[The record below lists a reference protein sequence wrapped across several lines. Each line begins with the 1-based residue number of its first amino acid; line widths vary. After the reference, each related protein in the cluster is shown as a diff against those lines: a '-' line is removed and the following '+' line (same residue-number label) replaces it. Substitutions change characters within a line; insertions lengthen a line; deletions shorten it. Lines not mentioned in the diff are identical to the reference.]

1 MINVNQ
7 ITTMLS
13 RMELP
18 DLQDYAA
25 LHKNDPYIV
34 SLAMSVANTKKQAE
48 IAKNGLARM
57 QPQPKVVDQQIAQMT
72 APQMPPQMAQGQPQ
86 MPPQMAQQQLPENTG
101 IGQLPAPNMQ
111 AMGNAEGGIIGYA
124 EGGHVPSYA
133 GQTDGSFV
141 YQNSYQYAPNQIGLT
156 NPDGTPMTAAQL
168 NALPEAERMRI
179 AKELREATGRGP
191 MPTGVNPVIPYAPN
205 SGYGNGK
212 LPLPLADIYK
222 AQREKGITSLGKQ
235 ADIVM
240 PAGPGVSGIDL
251 GGPGAYP
258 GSGGGA
264 APTAQAAPIN
274 PNAPALSGAP
284 SAGVPTNTSPL
295 IKRPPTGTAPL
306 GKPPAGFPSVNAA
319 VNDLMGINGLLPK
332 KEELPDTEAVET
344 KMAGFSAPAFKKTQE
359 FIDKQKSQLKTDK
372 EQDFY
377 MALIE
382 GGLAAASEAGPNA
395 LQNIAKGFSK
405 GAGSYA
411 TALKDLRKAA
421 QEHGKMEVDLA
432 RAEAEDKKGNYKTG
446 LELQE
451 KAKDR
456 IAKRDDAM
464 TSGLFALTGNINH
477 SNAIIQSALISERS
491 HAATAGASSPLAL
504 YSALGGGDI
513 EKGLK
518 KHADITGGYH
528 NITAVENMRKNIT
541 DELLKLP
548 EYKFDPSKLKIEA
561 QRQLDEQLKKF
572 PNLAQYASVPGPGN
586 AAPGLRYNPQT
597 GKIE

>member
-7 ITTMLS
+7 ITSRLS
-13 RMELP
+13 RMQLPEL
-18 DLQDYAA
+18 QQYAA

-34 SLAMSVANTKKQAE
+34 SLAMSVANQKKQADV
-48 IAKNGLARM
+48 AKNGLQGL
-57 QPQPKVVDQQIAQMT
+57 QPQPKVVDQEIAQMA
-72 APQMPPQMAQGQPQ
+72 APQMPPQQQ
-86 MPPQMAQQQLPENTG
+86 MPPQMAQQQLPEDSG
-101 IGQLPAPNMQ
+101 IGQLSAPNMQ
-111 AMGNAEGGIIGYA
+111 TMGKAEGGIVGYA
-124 EGGHVPSYA
+124 EGGHIPSYA

-235 ADIVM
+235 PDIVM

-274 PNAPALSGAP
+274 PNAPAPTVTPSGAP
-284 SAGVPTNTSPL
+284 AGGAPANTSPL
-295 IKRPPTGTAPL
+295 IKRPAAGAAL

-332 KEELPDTEAVET
+332 KEELPNTEDVEN
-344 KMAGFSAPAFKKTQE
+344 KMAGFSAPAFRKTQE

-382 GGLAAASEAGPNA
+382 GGLAAASESGPNA

-432 RAEAEDKKGNYKTG
+432 RAEAEDKKGNYKAG
-446 LELQE
+446 LELRE

-456 IAKRDDAM
+456 NAKRDDVM

-528 NITAVENMRKNIT
+528 SITAVENMRKNIT

-561 QRQLDEQLKKF
+561 QRQLDEQLKRF
-572 PNLAQYASVPGPGN
+572 PNLAQYASVPGLGN

>member
-1 MINVNQ
+1 
-7 ITTMLS
+7 
-13 RMELP
+13 
-18 DLQDYAA
+18 
-25 LHKNDPYIV
+25 
-34 SLAMSVANTKKQAE
+34 LAFQESQTRQHVRL
-48 IAKNGLARM
+48 AKDAQMAGQQ
-57 QPQPKVVDQQIAQMT
+57 QPQVVQQDLAQMT
-72 APQMPPQMAQGQPQ
+72 QMSVPQ
-86 MPPQMAQQQLPENTG
+86 MPPQMAQQQLPEDSG

-111 AMGNAEGGIIGYA
+111 AMGKAEGGIVGYA

-133 GQTDGSFV
+133 GQTDGSYV
-141 YQNSYQYAPNQIGLT
+141 YENNYQYSPSQVQLT

-179 AKELREATGRGP
+179 AKELRDATGRGP
-191 MPTGVNPVIPYAPN
+191 MPKGSPGITYAP
-205 SGYGNGK
+205 YGNAPSRPQT
-212 LPLPLADIYK
+212 LDEMYK

-235 ADIVM
+235 PDVVM

-264 APTAQAAPIN
+264 APTAQASPIN
-274 PNAPALSGAP
+274 PNAPAPAGAT
-284 SAGVPTNTSPL
+284 AGGAPTNTSPL
-295 IKRPPTGTAPL
+295 IKRPPTGAPAL

-319 VNDLMGINGLLPK
+319 ANDLMGINGLLPK

-344 KMAGFSAPAFKKTQE
+344 KMAGFSAPAFKKAQD

-405 GAGSYA
+405 GAGSYGA
-411 TALKDLRKAA
+411 ALKDLRKAA
-421 QEHGKMEVDLA
+421 QENGKMEVDLA
-432 RAEAEDKKGNYKTG
+432 RAEAEDKKGNYKAG
-446 LELQE
+446 LELRE

-456 IAKRDDAM
+456 NAKRDDVM

-518 KHADITGGYH
+518 KHTDITGGYH
-528 NITAVENMRKNIT
+528 SITAVENMRKNIT

-548 EYKFDPSKLKIEA
+548 EYKFDPSKLKVEA
-561 QRQLDEQLKKF
+561 QRQLNEQLKRF

-586 AAPGLRYNPQT
+586 AAPGLKYNPQT

>member
-7 ITTMLS
+7 ITSQLARMSDPALQKYAMLN
-13 RMELP
+13 
-18 DLQDYAA
+18 
-25 LHKNDPYIV
+25 KNDPYTV
-34 SLAMSVANTKKQAE
+34 SLALSESNRRKAMRQGAVP
-48 IAKNGLARM
+48 
-57 QPQPKVVDQQIAQMT
+57 QPGQQPKVVDQDIAQMAAVDPMGNFT
-72 APQMPPQMAQGQPQ
+72 GA
-86 MPPQMAQQQLPENTG
+86 LPENTG

-111 AMGNAEGGIIGYA
+111 TMGKAEGGIVGYA
-124 EGGHVPSYA
+124 EGGHIPSYA
-133 GQTDGSFV
+133 GETDGSFV
-141 YQNSYQYAPNQIGLT
+141 YRNSYQYNPNQVQLT

-179 AKELREATGRGP
+179 AKELRDATGRGQ
-191 MPTGVNPVIPYAPN
+191 MPKGSPGITYAP
-205 SGYGNGK
+205 YGNAPSRPQT
-212 LPLPLADIYK
+212 LDEIYK

-235 ADIVM
+235 PDVVM

-274 PNAPALSGAP
+274 PNAPAPTVTPSGAP
-284 SAGVPTNTSPL
+284 AGGAPANTSPL
-295 IKRPPTGTAPL
+295 INRPAAGAAL
-306 GKPPAGFPSVNAA
+306 GKPPAGLPSVQAA

-344 KMAGFSAPAFKKTQE
+344 KMAGFSAPAFKKAQD

-405 GAGSYA
+405 GAGSYGA
-411 TALKDLRKAA
+411 ALKDLRKAA
-421 QEHGKMEVDLA
+421 QENGKMEVDLA
-432 RAEAEDKKGNYKTG
+432 RAEAEDKKGNYKAA
-446 LELQE
+446 LELRE

-456 IAKRDDAM
+456 NAKRDDVM

-528 NITAVENMRKNIT
+528 SITAVENMRKNIT

-548 EYKFDPSKLKIEA
+548 EYKFDPAKLKVEA
-561 QRQLDEQLKKF
+561 QRQLDEQLKRF

>member
-7 ITTMLS
+7 ITSRLS
-13 RMELP
+13 RMQLPEL
-18 DLQDYAA
+18 QQYAA

-34 SLAMSVANTKKQAE
+34 SLAMSVANQKKQAE
-48 IAKNGLARM
+48 VAKNGMAGM
-57 QPQPKVVDQQIAQMT
+57 QPQPKVVDQEIAQMA
-72 APQMPPQMAQGQPQ
+72 APQMPPQQQ
-86 MPPQMAQQQLPENTG
+86 MPPQMAQQQLPENIG
-101 IGQLPAPNMQ
+101 IGQLPAQNMQ
-111 AMGNAEGGIIGYA
+111 GMADGGIVGYA
-124 EGGHVPSYA
+124 EGGHIPSYA

-274 PNAPALSGAP
+274 PNAPAPTVTPSGAP
-284 SAGVPTNTSPL
+284 AGGAPANTSPL
-295 IKRPPTGTAPL
+295 INRPAAGAAL

-332 KEELPDTEAVET
+332 KEELPNTEDVEN

-382 GGLAAASEAGPNA
+382 GGLAAASESGPNA

-432 RAEAEDKKGNYKTG
+432 RAEAEDKKGNYKAG
-446 LELQE
+446 LELRE

-456 IAKRDDAM
+456 NAKRDDVM

-528 NITAVENMRKNIT
+528 SITAVENMRKNIT

-561 QRQLDEQLKKF
+561 QRQLDEQLKRF

-586 AAPGLRYNPQT
+586 AAPGLKYNPQT